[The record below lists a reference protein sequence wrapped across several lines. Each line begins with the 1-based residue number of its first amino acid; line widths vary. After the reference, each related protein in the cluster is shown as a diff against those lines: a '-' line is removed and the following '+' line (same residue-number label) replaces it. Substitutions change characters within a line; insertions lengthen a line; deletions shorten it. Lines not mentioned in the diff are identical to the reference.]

1 MKWLKSTTQKSWV
14 ASCNNK
20 QIIIPQNET
29 ADNRWLSLGDDEF
42 AEVSS
47 LPVIAS
53 LIKAG
58 GIMVLDQ
65 EPEELKNSIPALQ
78 VSNTQLKA
86 ELDAAKERITTLEA
100 QLKDTNSIDIEAIRD
115 EVRRQCEVEKQ
126 QALEEAR
133 QKYQQLE
140 AEATQALANKDAEIT
155 KLEKK
160 LKKATGE

>member
-14 ASCNNK
+14 ASCNNR

-42 AEVSS
+42 AEISS

-86 ELDAAKERITTLEA
+86 ELDAAKERITALEA

-126 QALEEAR
+126 QALEEAQ

-140 AEATQALANKDAEIT
+140 AEATQALADKDAEIA

-160 LKKATGE
+160 LKKAGD

>member
-14 ASCNNK
+14 ASCNNR

-126 QALEEAR
+126 QALEEAQ

-140 AEATQALANKDAEIT
+140 AEAIQTLANKDAEIT

-160 LKKATGE
+160 LKKAGD

>member
-14 ASCNNK
+14 ASCKDK

-29 ADNRWLSLGDDEF
+29 SDNRWLSLGDDEF
-42 AEVSS
+42 AEVSK

-78 VSNTQLKA
+78 VSNTQLRA
-86 ELDAAKERITTLEA
+86 ELDAAKDRINTLEA

-126 QALEEAR
+126 KALEEAQ

-140 AEATQALANKDAEIT
+140 AEATQALADKDAEIT

-160 LKKATGE
+160 LKKAGD

>member
-14 ASCNNK
+14 ASCNNR

-42 AEVSS
+42 AEISS

-86 ELDAAKERITTLEA
+86 ELDAAKERITALEA

-126 QALEEAR
+126 QALEEAQ

-140 AEATQALANKDAEIT
+140 AEATQALADKDAEIT

-160 LKKATGE
+160 LKKAGD

>member
-29 ADNRWLSLGDDEF
+29 ADNRRLALGDDAF

-47 LPVIAS
+47 LPGIAS

-86 ELDAAKERITTLEA
+86 ELDAAKERITTLET
-100 QLKDTNSIDIEAIRD
+100 QLKDTNPIDIEAIRD

-126 QALEEAR
+126 QALEEAQ

-160 LKKATGE
+160 LKKGE